1 MDRKISSMKVT
12 QEVPVLIRNEELDI
26 GTSDVPDLKTSQ
38 SSERHTDVTA
48 YDLSERWGISLAQST
63 ITLKN
68 TTQKFLPSAVIPLA
82 RRYHTDRV
90 FTRNILQVQ
99 WSCDTINRRCK
110 SIDGNQY
117 AKEFSKKSHSDKV

>member
-1 MDRKISSMKVT
+1 MKVT
-12 QEVPVLIRNEELDI
+12 KEVTVLIMNEYIEI
-26 GTSDVPDLKTSQ
+26 GTSDVPDIKNLQ
-38 SSERHTDVTA
+38 ISEHHIDVTA

-68 TTQKFLPSAVIPLA
+68 ITQKFLPSAVIPLA

-90 FTRNILQVQ
+90 FTRNTLQVQ

-110 SIDGNQY
+110 STDGNQY